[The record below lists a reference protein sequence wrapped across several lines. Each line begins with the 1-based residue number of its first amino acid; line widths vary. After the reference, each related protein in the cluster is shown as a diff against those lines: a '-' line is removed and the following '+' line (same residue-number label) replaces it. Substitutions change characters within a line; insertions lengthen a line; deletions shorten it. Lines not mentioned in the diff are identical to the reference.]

1 MTLDRKEGHGQVK
14 MEQKFC
20 FQLFIAANVFWMSGF
35 YPHGCLKQKVQTI
48 FRNNSY
54 WPNSRNKQL
63 LMFVIFFNPDLQL

>member
-54 WPNSRNKQL
+54 
-63 LMFVIFFNPDLQL
+63 